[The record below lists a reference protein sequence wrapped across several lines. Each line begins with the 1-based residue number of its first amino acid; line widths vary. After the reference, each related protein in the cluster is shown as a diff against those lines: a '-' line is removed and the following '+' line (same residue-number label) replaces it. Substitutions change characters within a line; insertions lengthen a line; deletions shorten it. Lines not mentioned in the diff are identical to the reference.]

1 MSNPFNKLKVQ
12 RDDEEDFV
20 AVQSSK
26 PAAATKQPLFGNPE
40 DKAKKPKQ
48 RPKKETAEKEEE
60 NNEGFQFVGKQ
71 PKKPRTEETNAEVVV
86 DKKFGKD
93 NQKNDYPHKRGE
105 GKVRVNTNQRVFDR
119 HSGTGRGKEVKKEGA
134 GGKYTWGNQGKNA
147 QRDIV
152 DYDDTDYYFNKALN
166 PNVKKEEVVVEQKEE
181 VKAEVKEEV
190 VVAATEGE
198 AKEEEGK
205 DGKKDRKKKK
215 GVETAEVDEK
225 DKLVIPENA
234 MTLEELK
241 QKKAGA
247 VKEEKVDKVE
257 IKVDLEPIENKKV
270 DVAVDSKKKG
280 KKVKN
285 DKVNPKEVDLN
296 KLVKVNTEEEDSRG
310 GRKNYNNNKKNNQ
323 NKFKFN
329 DKDFPEL

>member
-20 AVQSSK
+20 PVQSHK
-26 PAAATKQPLFGNPE
+26 PAQKQTVVAD

-48 RPKKETAEKEEE
+48 RPKQEKDTNED
-60 NNEGFQFVGKQ
+60 NEGFEFVGKQ
-71 PKKPRTEETNAEVVV
+71 QKKPRTEEANPEAVT

-93 NQKNDYPHKRGE
+93 HKKNDHPYKRGE
-105 GKVRVNTNQRVFDR
+105 GKVRVGSNQRAFDR

-134 GGKYTWGNQGKNA
+134 GGKYTWGNQDKNA

-166 PNVKKEEVVVEQKEE
+166 PKKEEVIVEAKEE
-181 VKAEVKEEV
+181 VKAEIKEEV
-190 VVAATEGE
+190 VPSTETE
-198 AKEEEGK
+198 VKEEEGK

-225 DKLVIPENA
+225 DKLIIPENA
-234 MTLEELK
+234 ITLEELK
-241 QKKAGA
+241 QKKAA
-247 VKEEKVDKVE
+247 AAKEEKVEKVE

-270 DVAVDSKKKG
+270 EVTAESKKKG
-280 KKVKN
+280 KKAKN
-285 DKVNPKEVDLN
+285 DQVNPKEVDIN
-296 KLVKVNTEEEDSRG
+296 KLVKIATEDDTRG
-310 GRKNYNNNKKNNQ
+310 GRKNFNNNNKKNN

-329 DKDFPEL
+329 DKDFPQL